1 MGYKVQISSVTL
13 DITIHIKE
21 EMQGHMTLKNK
32 NSTKNDSKTSEEIKI
47 KEKSCS
53 PNPPTNINS
62 RILNELFRG
71 WVLEPHCSNNVVIR
85 QGSVAGVQGMQS
97 QEFISS

>member
-32 NSTKNDSKTSEEIKI
+32 NYTKKMTLKPV
-47 KEKSCS
+47 KK
-53 PNPPTNINS
+53 
-62 RILNELFRG
+62 LKLKKKAV
-71 WVLEPHCSNNVVIR
+71 VLTHP
-85 QGSVAGVQGMQS
+85 QT
-97 QEFISS
+97 